1 MPIPDCSGRSRS
13 HRLRS
18 TCSSAGRARLR
29 AVDLRVG
36 DFGDFVNAVSSLRP
50 NTSECTPS
58 RVSFEVLW
66 HGGGGASA
74 IRDTDYGF
82 EGDFVTGDATI
93 SFRAQNNGSDIVFRS
108 DPDNQST
115 AGPPGVGR
123 EQNGVF
129 FA

>member
-1 MPIPDCSGRSRS
+1 MFWTTPFSA
-13 HRLRS
+13 
-18 TCSSAGRARLR
+18 SSVDVQQHKGTARLR

-36 DFGDFVNAVSSLRP
+36 DYGDFGNAVSSLP
-50 NTSECTPS
+50 PAPPPDSTPS
-58 RVSFEVLW
+58 RVSFDVLW

-74 IRDTDYGF
+74 IRDTDYRFKG
-82 EGDFVTGDATI
+82 EFVTGDATI
-93 SFRAQNNGSDIVFRS
+93 SFRAQNDGSDIVFRS
-108 DPDNQST
+108 DPGNQST